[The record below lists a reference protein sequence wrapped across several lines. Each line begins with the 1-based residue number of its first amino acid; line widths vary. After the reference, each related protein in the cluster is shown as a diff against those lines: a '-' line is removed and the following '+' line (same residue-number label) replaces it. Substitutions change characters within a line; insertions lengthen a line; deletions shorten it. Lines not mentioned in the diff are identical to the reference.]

1 MQKTNTMRVSAERI
15 GIKPAPKD
23 PATGL
28 PRAYVNGKLRY
39 EIVGIDAYGNERI
52 VYGTR
57 TQAMRVVALRA
68 FDVPLWQDDDLCACG
83 VAEKPRSP
91 HAEIRHGNEH
101 INHDAVADLHMQ
113 KLLDTVELA
122 LREPG
127 LSHLDEQVEDLPA
140 RDVTDTVAQAAQET
154 YAVLAE
160 AREDALLRYDAIAKA
175 REARLDALRKS
186 PAFANALTMWNVL
199 EALCRKHDRQEARM
213 YRIASETRIAHQENE
228 RSLRYAN
235 N

>member
-1 MQKTNTMRVSAERI
+1 MQKTNTMRVSVEHI
-15 GIKPAPKD
+15 GIQPAPKD
-23 PATGL
+23 PANGL

-57 TQAMRVVALRA
+57 TQAMRVIALRA

-101 INHDAVADLHMQ
+101 IDHDAVADLHMQ

-122 LREPG
+122 LREPK
-127 LSHLDEQVEDLPA
+127 LSHLDTDVCEAPA
-140 RDVTDTVAQAAQET
+140 RDVTDTVTQQSLDGF
-154 YAVLAE
+154 AVLAE
-160 AREDALLRYDAIAKA
+160 TREDALLRYDMLAKA
-175 REARLDALRKS
+175 REARLDALRNS
-186 PAFANALTMWNVL
+186 QAFANALTMWNVL

-213 YRIASETRIAHQENE
+213 YRIASETHIAQQENE